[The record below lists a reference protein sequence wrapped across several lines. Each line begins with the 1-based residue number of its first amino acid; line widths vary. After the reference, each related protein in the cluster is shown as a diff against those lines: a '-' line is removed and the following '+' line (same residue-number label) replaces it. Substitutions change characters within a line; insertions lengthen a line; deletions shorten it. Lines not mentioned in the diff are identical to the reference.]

1 MDIIAQAVAILRRD
15 GLIVYPTETVYG
27 LGADALSEHAVYKVY
42 EAKCRPLSK
51 PISIA
56 VCDLDMLHSVAIVT
70 PQAEAL
76 IDRFLPG
83 PVTLILKAKS
93 ILPSILSGGTGMIG
107 IRIPAND
114 IALDIIRSFDAPITA
129 TSANISDE
137 KEPVTR
143 EEVHVPHDLFI
154 QGTILSGVP
163 STVVDIGRHLI
174 LRRGNL
180 HLEIERFLATIR

>member
-1 MDIIAQAVAILRRD
+1 MDTIDRAVAILRRD

-42 EAKCRPLSK
+42 EAKYRPLSK
-51 PISIA
+51 PISVA
-56 VCDLDMLHSVAIVT
+56 VCDIDMLRSIAVLT
-70 PQAEAL
+70 PQAEAC
-76 IDRFLPG
+76 IERFLPG

-93 ILPSILSGGTGMIG
+93 LLPSILSGGTGMIG

-114 IALDIIRSFDAPITA
+114 IALAIIRAFDAPITA

-137 KEPVTR
+137 KGPITR
-143 EEVHVPHDLFI
+143 EEVRVPYDLFI
-154 QGTILSGVP
+154 EGDILSGVP
-163 STVVDIGRHLI
+163 STVVDLERRLI

-180 HLEIERFLATIR
+180 YLKIEQFLATIG